1 MMLDFLPSWPLAV
14 NNFVVFGLVLWAG
27 LVGGE
32 LAHRSGYVP
41 RITGYIAIGFLLGPA
56 VLGLFSGEMVAGS
69 KVFVDIALG
78 LILFQI
84 GEKLDVAS
92 MPRDPWLLAT
102 WFGECAATFVL
113 VYAAL
118 WFLGVMPVTAAL
130 IAAIAMSSSPAV
142 VLLVM
147 RELNASGPASSRCL
161 QLVALNNLLAFVVF
175 SAILPFLHKEQAV
188 AWSTS
193 LLRPFYEVAGAL
205 ALGFALAHATIAL
218 ARLIGRR
225 ENAQFALLVGVIVL
239 GVGMAHVLHVSNLL
253 ALLALGVFCRYLD
266 RQRVLMEVEFGHG
279 GDIFFV
285 ILFVVAGANLHVEE
299 LMTVG
304 WLAVVFVAARALAK
318 TAVVYGVTWAS
329 GYTHRQ
335 SFGIALA
342 LTPMAGMAIGLVES
356 VRSVYPEAAAT
367 LAAIVLASVAILETV
382 GPFATLAG
390 LRLAGEVRGNATPDH

>member
-1 MMLDFLPSWPLAV
+1 MTFDFLPSWPLAI

-32 LAHRSGYVP
+32 VAHRSGYVP

-56 VLGLFSGEMVAGS
+56 GLGLLSGDMVAS
-69 KVFVDIALG
+69 SRIFVDIALG

-84 GEKLDVAS
+84 GEKLDVVT
-92 MPRDPWLLAT
+92 MPRDPWLMGT
-102 WFGECAATFVL
+102 WLGECAASFAL
-113 VYAAL
+113 IYAAL
-118 WFLGVMPVTAAL
+118 AFLGVGPVNAAL
-130 IAAIAMSSSPAV
+130 IAAIGMSSSPAV

-161 QLVALNNLLAFVVF
+161 QLVALNNLLAFFVF

-188 AWSTS
+188 DWTNSI
-193 LLRPFYEVAGAL
+193 LQPLYELGGAL
-205 ALGFALAHATIAL
+205 ALGFLLALATIGL

-239 GVGMAHVLHVSNLL
+239 GVGLAHVIHVSNLL

-266 RQRVLMEVEFGHG
+266 RHRRLMEVEFGHG

-285 ILFVVAGANLHVEE
+285 ILFVVAGANLHVRE

-304 WLAVVFVAARALAK
+304 WLAVVFVAARAVAK
-318 TAVVYGVTWAS
+318 LTVVYGVTWAS
-329 GYTHRQ
+329 GYTPRQ

-356 VRSVYPEAAAT
+356 VRVVYPQAAAMM
-367 LAAIVLASVAILETV
+367 AAIVLASVAILETI
-382 GPFATLAG
+382 GPLATLLG
-390 LRLAGEVRGNATPDH
+390 FKLAGEVSKERTLVH

>member
-1 MMLDFLPSWPLAV
+1 MAFDFLPTWPPAV

-41 RITGYIAIGFLLGPA
+41 RITGYIAIGFVLGPA
-56 VLGLFSGEMVAGS
+56 VLGLFSSEMVAAS
-69 KVFVDIALG
+69 SVFVDIALG

-84 GEKLDVAS
+84 GEKLPVRTMS
-92 MPRDPWLLAT
+92 TDPWLLGT
-102 WFGECAATFVL
+102 WLGECAATFAL
-113 VYAAL
+113 VFGAL
-118 WFLGVMPVTAAL
+118 WFLGIGPVAAAL

-147 RELNASGPASSRCL
+147 REMNASGPASSRCL
-161 QLVALNNLLAFVVF
+161 QLTALNNLLAFFVF
-175 SAILPFLHKEQAV
+175 SLILPFLHKEQAGDW
-188 AWSTS
+188 AAAI
-193 LLRPFYEVAGAL
+193 LQPLYQAAGAL
-205 ALGFALAHATIAL
+205 ALGFVLAHATVAL

-239 GVGMAHVLHVSNLL
+239 GVGLAHLLHVSFLL
-253 ALLALGVFCRYLD
+253 TLLALGVFCRYFD
-266 RQRVLMEVEFGHG
+266 RQQTLMEVEFGHG

-285 ILFVVAGANLHVEE
+285 ILFVVAGASLHVEE
-299 LMTVG
+299 LMSVG
-304 WLAVVFVAARALAK
+304 WLAAVFVAARFVAK
-318 TAVVYGVTWAS
+318 MSVVYGVTWAS

-356 VRSVYPEAAAT
+356 VKGLYPEASAT

-382 GPFATLAG
+382 GPLATMAG
-390 LRLAGEVRGNATPDH
+390 LRLAREVAADRPLDH